1 MVNCVSHLRNAS
13 DEPILHHL
21 DQQLQSL
28 TPNQKAGLAIVALY
42 TATKSKDTSVS
53 LNPYSSNFIS
63 AVELLLQLSVQGK
76 LAVTRAISE
85 ELAVSEHLLEVK
97 K

>member
-1 MVNCVSHLRNAS
+1 MVASLTYSRNLA

-28 TPNQKAGLAIVALY
+28 TPNQKAALAIAALY

-53 LNPYSSNFIS
+53 INPHSGKFINLI
-63 AVELLLQLSVQGK
+63 ELLLQLSLQGK
-76 LAVTRAISE
+76 LAFVRASP
-85 ELAVSEHLLEVK
+85 K
-97 K
+97 N